1 MIGEFMTR
9 SHRECDE
16 LFAVAEAAASGGDLS
31 RTHQAHAAFEAALL
45 HHLGMEENVLFP
57 DFEAATGMTAGPTA
71 VMRMEHGQMRG
82 LFTQMQQ
89 ALDSGALEGYLGAA
103 ETLLIL
109 IQQHNMKE
117 EHMLYPMCDRALG
130 GDAGAIIGRMQA
142 A

>member
-1 MIGEFMTR
+1 MISEFMTQ

-16 LFAVAEAAASGGDLS
+16 LFAVAEAAAGDGDLA
-31 RTHQAHAAFEAALL
+31 RTRQAHAAFAAALL
-45 HHLGMEENVLFP
+45 HHLAMEENVLFP

-89 ALDSGALEGYLGAA
+89 ALDSAALEGYLGAA

-117 EHMLYPMCDRALG
+117 EHMLYPMCDRAVG
-130 GDAGAIIGRMQA
+130 DDAGVIIGRMQA
-142 A
+142 V